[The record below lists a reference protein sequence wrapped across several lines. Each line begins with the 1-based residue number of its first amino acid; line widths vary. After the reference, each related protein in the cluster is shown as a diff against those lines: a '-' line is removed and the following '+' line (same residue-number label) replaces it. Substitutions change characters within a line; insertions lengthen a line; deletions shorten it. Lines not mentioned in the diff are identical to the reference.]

1 VALDVCTKTEE
12 DAVKRPWMPL
22 VVPLVSA
29 GAVIALAFGLGML
42 LLEINNQIGEQES
55 IAGALIITLVIMG
68 AAYAL
73 GRE

>member
-1 VALDVCTKTEE
+1 VCTKTEE

-29 GAVIALAFGLGML
+29 GAVIGLAFGLGML